1 LRLSSHPARAVL
13 VTAAAAT
20 AVIATSTSASAA
32 DFTVSAKVNKSS
44 CTSQSSPYK
53 WWGGGPSSASAYMFR
68 PRGTVFICF
77 TKYKISDSD
86 RRYDYWAVEIESN
99 WRLKDGHAKVGARIF
114 QNIKSSI
121 KAHDNVFGAT
131 PTHKSDLSCSQPL
144 TVNFQVSVFSASVSP
159 KICKG
164 HTVRLSSYSPTA
176 ARYTSTKAGGLR
188 RVQTLYSQKVR
199 QGRVPKYNLS
209 VGVPRYQFKW
219 TGLIWDVTTRISY
232 INRNNF

>member
-1 LRLSSHPARAVL
+1 MRLSSRPTRAVL

-32 DFTVSAKVNKSS
+32 DFSVSARVNKSS

-53 WWGGGPSSASAYMFR
+53 WWGGGPSSASAYTFR

-99 WRLKDGHAKVGARIF
+99 WRFTDGDAKAGAQMF

-121 KAHDNVFGAT
+121 EARGNVYAAT
-131 PTHKSDLSCSQPL
+131 PTHKSNRSCSQSL
-144 TVNFQVSVFSASVSP
+144 SVAVQVSFFNATVSP
-159 KICKG
+159 KICSG
-164 HTVRLSSYSPTA
+164 YTVKRSSYSA
-176 ARYTSTKAGGLR
+176 KYARYTSAKAGGLR
-188 RVQTLYSQKVR
+188 RVQTLYTQKVP

-209 VGVPRYQFKW
+209 VGVPRYEFKW
-219 TGLIWDVTTRISY
+219 TGIWDVTSRISY
-232 INRNNF
+232 INRTNF